1 MKLSIIGGY
10 KMAIKE
16 IKCYTIEPEAD
27 RKIPDAFFFTNATKE
42 EFEALVDSF
51 NSENE
56 SKGIKDFMLPKFMKY
71 VINSGYYLMINKDD
85 TRRPYSF

>member
-1 MKLSIIGGY
+1 ME
-10 KMAIKE
+10 IKE
-16 IKCYTIEPEAD
+16 IKCYTIEPEPD

-42 EFEALVDSF
+42 EFEGLVDSF
-51 NSENE
+51 ISENE